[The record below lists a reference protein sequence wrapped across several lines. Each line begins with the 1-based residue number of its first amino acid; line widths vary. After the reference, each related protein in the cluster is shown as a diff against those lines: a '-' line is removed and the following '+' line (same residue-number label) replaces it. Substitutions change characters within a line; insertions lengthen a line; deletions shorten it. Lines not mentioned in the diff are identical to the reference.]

1 MKAKNFIKKITLL
14 SLTSGSFLVFG
25 GLYQTMKVNDISYMK
40 DSEVKFAKRFDENKE
55 RFVASSDKMAR
66 SIHYVPVNSFNQN
79 LLNGKWEIVR
89 IEDEKGETIL
99 DATNGD
105 KSKLVDFDLVA
116 TSQIKINGDEKY
128 LFDISFLHQEGK
140 NIALFR
146 SYGSGFEMIEARKVN
161 EVKKE
166 VSAVVLNKL
175 EENEEVLEVDGLE
188 ETVSLSLERALVPNL
203 SNTVLVGQD
212 FVNGEVTIGNGAI
225 QGLTFSVVS
234 KEKKEIT
241 YSISDIQIQDGGVFQ
256 VEIDGIDSAGI
267 VTNNGKDSYRIRF
280 STGPLQGSFLNF
292 VTDAELE
299 KIQDEIRKV
308 EELKEE
314 REANLDIAVI
324 EVNEAQ
330 EEIANQRQEAQRPVI
345 DAGFKAKV
353 RAEIEEEVREEIEME
368 YEVEGIQGEE
378 NIVAEVTRQGF
389 TF

>member
-166 VSAVVLNKL
+166 VAAVVLNKL